1 MATGSNAHGT
11 GRIQD
16 WVTPQCGQPVR
27 LRHQRREPVSGVL
40 DMRTD
45 DGSVI
50 WVRLDDGG
58 GRLLIHRDDG
68 YELEEG
74 LEEKTA

>member
-1 MATGSNAHGT
+1 MATRPNAHAT
-11 GRIQD
+11 GEIQD
-16 WVTPQCGQPVR
+16 WLTPQCGQPVR
-27 LRHQRREPVSGVL
+27 LRHQRREAVSGVL

-50 WVRLDDGG
+50 WVHLNDGG

-68 YELEEG
+68 YQLEEG
-74 LEEKTA
+74 AAGK